1 MSWIPCP
8 VCSQNNP
15 ASSMR
20 CSACGADFSDPD
32 VMAMMGED
40 VSNIVA
46 PEVAA
51 GSLAHGTFLG
61 FSEEGLIDGG
71 AVRKLA
77 LVGSIFLVAAFLVPV
92 SIQFEEKVMAW
103 KALDSAPAIALLFP
117 ALAAL
122 MGLIA
127 FVAPL
132 QAWQRSATLVAAG
145 IIGIATLPF
154 LASLSGSPEQLLPLV
169 WLGTLTGGW
178 GLVLRCYDSQ
188 NMFARKL
195 AIGGAVIAVVGFF
208 LPLSDP
214 QHAVPLE
221 MRFYF
226 REAIDSGSAF
236 TVYKTVFN
244 KDPMV
249 FFSSLYLFLPM
260 VLLPLGAALA
270 WAKPSGA
277 WDKTGMFLRPIAWL
291 AVLYVP
297 IGFALFAFNL
307 LGENDGRVIIDNAVY
322 SWNDVTSHA
331 LLGRLRMLALG
342 AVFAL
347 WATMPGITLLRHF
360 MPKPGPDAAPN
371 TND

>member
-15 ASSMR
+15 SNSMR
-20 CSACGADFSDPD
+20 CSSCGADFSDPD

-61 FSEEGLIDGG
+61 FSEEGLVTGG

-77 LVGSIFLVAAFLVPV
+77 LVGSIVLIAAFLVPV
-92 SIQFEEKVMAW
+92 SINFEERVMAW
-103 KALDSAPAIALLFP
+103 KALESAPSIALLFP

-122 MGLIA
+122 MGLVA

-132 QAWQRSATLVAAG
+132 QTWQRSATLVAAG
-145 IIGIATLPF
+145 MVGITTLPF
-154 LASLSGSPEQLLPLV
+154 LGSLSGSPEKLLPLI
-169 WLGTLTGGW
+169 WLGTLVGGW
-178 GLVLRCYDSQ
+178 GLVLRCYDAQ

-195 AIGGAVIAVVGFF
+195 AIGGAVIAFVGFF

-214 QHAVPLE
+214 QQAVPLE

-226 REAIDSGSAF
+226 RESMDSGSAF

-249 FFSSLYLFLPM
+249 FFSSLYLFLPLA
-260 VLLPLGAALA
+260 VLPLGAALA

-277 WDKTGMFLRPIAWL
+277 WDKAGMLLRPVAWL

-307 LGENDGRVIIDNAVY
+307 LGENDGRVFINNAVY

-331 LLGRLRMLALG
+331 LLGRLRLLALG

-347 WATMPGITLLRHF
+347 WASMPAMTLLRHF
-360 MPKPGPDAAPN
+360 LPKAKNEA
-371 TND
+371 